1 MEYFK
6 VNAVIS
12 SKIWIVDKL
21 KMLNTQNMANAEE
34 DLYRVWKDLT
44 LNSSVGDQSK
54 YRLITIN
61 HLFAF
66 VFVYPIYDAEKTSSS
81 VFQQK
86 VSLSPMQG
94 LGLSDQG
101 AVHKYLQ
108 GTCHQQQ

>member
-6 VNAVIS
+6 VNTDIL
-12 SKIWIVDKL
+12 SKTWIVDKL

-54 YRLITIN
+54 YRLIAIN
-61 HLFAF
+61 HLFTSEF
-66 VFVYPIYDAEKTSSS
+66 IHLVYDAEKTSSRM
-81 VFQQK
+81 FQQK
-86 VSLSPMQG
+86 VSLSPIQG
-94 LGLSDQG
+94 LGLPDQG

-108 GTCHQQQ
+108 GPCHQQQ

>member
-1 MEYFK
+1 
-6 VNAVIS
+6 
-12 SKIWIVDKL
+12 
-21 KMLNTQNMANAEE
+21 MANAEE

-54 YRLITIN
+54 YRLITIF

-66 VFVYPIYDAEKTSSS
+66 VFVYLIYEKTSSR

-94 LGLSDQG
+94 LGLPDQG

-108 GTCHQQQ
+108 GPCHQQQ

>member
-6 VNAVIS
+6 VNTEIS
-12 SKIWIVDKL
+12 SKIWKL

-54 YRLITIN
+54 YRLIAIN

-66 VFVYPIYDAEKTSSS
+66 EFVYLVYDAEKTSSRM
-81 VFQQK
+81 FQQK

-94 LGLSDQG
+94 LGLPDQG

-108 GTCHQQQ
+108 GPCHQQQ